1 MIITIPHIKQAAIFF
16 LLFIILPAQGAF
28 GWYDETHLAVAKAAG
43 HYKWYHA
50 AGADMAR
57 IKAGNIESYN
67 HFFNNNKDEIIT
79 PELVLSQAERYNS
92 PGDKEGHLYG
102 AIIGSLREY
111 KKHHAKK
118 AYAEYHLAYA
128 AHYIA
133 DLSQPLHNIPYD
145 NFVKKYHPLSDGIV
159 NSDVLHNLD
168 RITRFMYPIELE
180 KDNFEHSVAAEV
192 ARLANQAGALART
205 LRKENRNITKEEAY
219 IQLGHSASLLKAV
232 IRYFDGQAE

>member
-1 MIITIPHIKQAAIFF
+1 MKIPDIRHAVIS
-16 LLFIILPAQGAF
+16 FICLVVLPANSTF

-50 AGADMAR
+50 AGADMSR

-67 HFFNNNKDEIIT
+67 HFFNNSQNVRIT
-79 PELVLSQAERYNS
+79 PELVLSQAQRYNS

-111 KKHHAKK
+111 KAHHAKK
-118 AYAEYHLAYA
+118 AYAEYHLAFA

-133 DLSQPLHNIPYD
+133 DLSQPLHNITYD
-145 NFVKKYHPLSDGIV
+145 NFAKKYHHASDGIV
-159 NSDVLHNLD
+159 NSDVLENFD
-168 RITRFMYPIELE
+168 RISMVMYPIELQP
-180 KDNFEHSVAAEV
+180 DNFEYSVAKEV
-192 ARLANQAGALART
+192 ARLANQAGMLGKT

-219 IQLGHSASLLKAV
+219 VQLGHSASLLKAV
-232 IRYFDGQAE
+232 ITYFDKQSK